1 MIFICG
7 ILIVA
12 SLLFLFSYFIHIFSV
27 FFINKE
33 QKIVFK
39 TFISYRKM
47 IKKYRFNYCLKE
59 KELPYRA
66 IYIIPDSNYNR
77 VKMSIDHKFYGLLTT
92 TYVENYNSGDGKYH
106 YRSILFDPI
115 SYYVYLIYL
124 LYKLYKIRDSRFTKT
139 LYY

>member
-1 MIFICG
+1 MIFIC
-7 ILIVA
+7 IAIIPF
-12 SLLFLFSYFIHIFSV
+12 LLFFYFVHIFSILY
-27 FFINKE
+27 INKE

-59 KELPYRA
+59 KGLPYRA

-77 VKMSIDHKFYGLLTT
+77 VKMSIDHKFCGLLTT
-92 TYVENYNSGDGKYH
+92 TYVNNGKGDGKYH

-124 LYKLYKIRDSRFTKT
+124 LYKLYKIRDNRFTKT